1 MICLSVDGETIV
13 IEDSS
18 LQSSKPITSDR
29 PLYLGETIEPASGE
43 SYDWHSHDFG
53 QLISAASGSMY
64 VGTPDRV
71 LLLSPAMAIWIPPD
85 TQHWM
90 RYGANNVM
98 HYVDVNRDE
107 AEWLG
112 PDCRVVAM
120 TPLLDALFVAAMPE
134 ATGTR
139 TAKHN
144 AALHALLRLELLT
157 AKDVSLSLV
166 LPKDARLLDV
176 ARDALDDPG
185 SIRSVE
191 AWLSDVPA
199 SRKTI
204 ERLFIAE
211 TGMPPS
217 KWLRHAR
224 VLHAVSLLA
233 SGESVTSVSFEMGY
247 ESTSAFSYM
256 FRQTLGISPREV
268 LRNR

>member
-1 MICLSVDGETIV
+1 MKD
-13 IEDSS
+13 
-18 LQSSKPITSDR
+18 SKPTTCDR

-43 SYDWHSHDFG
+43 SYDWHCHDFG

-85 TQHWM
+85 KEHWM
-90 RYGANNVM
+90 RYGVNNVM

-112 PDCRVVAM
+112 PGCRVVAM
-120 TPLLDALFVAAMPE
+120 TPLLDALFVATMPE
-134 ATGTR
+134 ATSTR
-139 TAKHN
+139 TGKHN
-144 AALHALLRLELLT
+144 TALHVLLRQELLA

-166 LPKDARLLDV
+166 LPKDVRLLDV
-176 ARDALDDPG
+176 ARGALDDPG
-185 SIRSVE
+185 SVRSVE

-233 SGESVTSVSFEMGY
+233 SGESVTSVAFDMGY
-247 ESTSAFSYM
+247 ESASAFSYM
-256 FRQTLGISPREV
+256 FRQTLGVSPREI
-268 LRNR
+268 LRNKTAVMD

>member
-1 MICLSVDGETIV
+1 MK
-13 IEDSS
+13 DSK
-18 LQSSKPITSDR
+18 LTTSDR
-29 PLYLGETIEPASGE
+29 PRYLGETIEPASGE
-43 SYDWHSHDFG
+43 CYDWHSHDFG

-85 TQHWM
+85 KEHWM

-98 HYVDVNRDE
+98 HYVDVNREE

-112 PDCRVVAM
+112 PDCRVVAI
-120 TPLLDALFVAAMPE
+120 TPLLDALFVAVMPE

-139 TAKHN
+139 TVKHN
-144 AALHALLRLELLT
+144 TALHALLRQEILA
-157 AKDVSLSLV
+157 AKDVPLTLA
-166 LPKDARLLDV
+166 LPKDTRILDV
-176 ARDALDDPG
+176 ARGALDDPG
-185 SIRSVE
+185 SVRSVE

-233 SGESVTSVSFEMGY
+233 AGKSVTSVAFDMGY
-247 ESTSAFSYM
+247 ESMSAFSYM
-256 FRQTLGISPREV
+256 FRQTLGVSPREF

>member
-1 MICLSVDGETIV
+1 MT
-13 IEDSS
+13 DS
-18 LQSSKPITSDR
+18 QSIQQDR
-29 PLYLGETIEPASGE
+29 PRYLGETIRPASGE
-43 SYDWHSHDFG
+43 SYDWHCHDFG
-53 QLISAASGSMY
+53 QIISAASGSMY

-71 LLLSPAMAIWIPPD
+71 LLLSPAMAIWVPPD
-85 TQHWM
+85 LKHWM
-90 RYGANNVM
+90 RYGSNNVM

-107 AEWLG
+107 AERLG

-134 ATGTR
+134 ATNTR
-139 TAKHN
+139 TTNHN
-144 AALHALLRLELLT
+144 AALQNLLRHEMLA
-157 AKDVSLSLV
+157 AKDVPLILV
-166 LPKDARLLDV
+166 LPKDARLQR
-176 ARDALDDPG
+176 AAQAALDDPG
-185 SIRSVE
+185 SVRSVV

-217 KWLRHAR
+217 KWLRHVR

-233 SGESVTSVSFEMGY
+233 SGASVTSVAFDMGY

-256 FRQTLGISPREV
+256 FRQTLGVSPREV
-268 LRNR
+268 LKDRVVLP

>member
-1 MICLSVDGETIV
+1 MSEG
-13 IEDSS
+13 
-18 LQSSKPITSDR
+18 ITKQAVR
-29 PLYLGETIEPASGE
+29 PRYLGETIKPASGE
-43 SYDWHSHDFG
+43 SYDWHCHDFG
-53 QLISAASGSMY
+53 QLISAAAGSMY

-85 TQHWM
+85 QQHWM
-90 RYGANNVM
+90 RYGSNNVM
-98 HYVDVNRDE
+98 HYVDVNCDE
-107 AEWLG
+107 AVRLG

-134 ATGTR
+134 ATKTR
-139 TAKHN
+139 TTTHN
-144 AALHALLRLELLT
+144 TALHTLLRHELLA
-157 AKDVSLSLV
+157 AKDVPLTLA
-166 LPKDARLLDV
+166 LPKDARLQGI
-176 ARDALDDPG
+176 AQTALDDPG
-185 SIRSVE
+185 SVRSVV

-217 KWLRHAR
+217 KWLRHVR

-233 SGESVTSVSFEMGY
+233 SGASVTSVAFDMGY

-268 LRNR
+268 LKNQSVVPN